1 MTTQQERLI
10 RAQLKGLRPTILLY
24 IERRSGLGHCHE
36 TLGRSLNALRETV
49 LEGLSEEERK
59 VTATGMPAII
69 IEHGG
74 DCAVSPTEA
83 FRLLSQLE
91 EVMSTDEHHSTSS
104 GPDQTSAHK

>member
-1 MTTQQERLI
+1 
-10 RAQLKGLRPTILLY
+10 
-24 IERRSGLGHCHE
+24 
-36 TLGRSLNALRETV
+36 
-49 LEGLSEEERK
+49 
-59 VTATGMPAII
+59 MPAII

-104 GPDQTSAHK
+104 GPDQNSAHK